1 MKALVFRE
9 GMMLSVIPTPLGILA
24 GIGISCLFM
33 NYWISNMAPFGAETK
48 ISAAYI
54 SVPLLLLCAGGIGNG
69 MDCLEKTDEHS
80 EKGISCGSI
89 SLSGRGKEKKGYS

>member
-1 MKALVFRE
+1 MEKIQEYGKIKALGATRGQMKALVFRE

-54 SVPLLLLCAGGIGNG
+54 SVPLLLLCVLAVLATVWIALKN
-69 MDCLEKTDEHS
+69 
-80 EKGISCGSI
+80 
-89 SLSGRGKEKKGYS
+89 R